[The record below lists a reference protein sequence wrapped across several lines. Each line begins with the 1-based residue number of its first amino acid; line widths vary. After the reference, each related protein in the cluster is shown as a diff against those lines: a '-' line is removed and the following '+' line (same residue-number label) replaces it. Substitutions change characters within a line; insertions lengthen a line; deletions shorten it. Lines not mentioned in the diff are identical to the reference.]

1 LHRVPPVITALG
13 LLAALLTTAAFLPQV
28 LHTLATRDTRGIS
41 LRMYVIFTAGVVLWL
56 VYGVLTGDLPLIAAN
71 AVTLIL
77 ASAILILKL
86 RHG

>member
-1 LHRVPPVITALG
+1 MITALG
-13 LLAALLTTAAFLPQV
+13 LLAAVLTTVAFLPQV

-41 LRMYVIFTAGVVLWL
+41 LRMYVIFTAGVALWL
-56 VYGVLTGDLPLIAAN
+56 VYGLLTGDVPLIAAN

-77 ASAILILKL
+77 AGAILILKL

>member
-1 LHRVPPVITALG
+1 MITALG

-41 LRMYVIFTAGVVLWL
+41 LRMYVIFTAGVALWL
-56 VYGVLTGDLPLIAAN
+56 VYGLLTRDLPLIAAN

-77 ASAILILKL
+77 AGAILILKL